1 MRKVDRIERRS
12 EAGFVLVESM
22 SSLLFYLVMIGAIG
36 AIILM
41 LFSGSKLASTEQEVG
56 TIRLQ
61 VRQLYSATNDYSGL
75 TTDLAKTAGAI
86 PSSMIRGDGS
96 VQNAWGGEVEIEPS
110 DSTTN
115 FQITVKA
122 VPKSE
127 AVKLAMFQS
136 GTWVDVLLN
145 DTSIAEAE
153 NLLTAA
159 TEAVIDSNTITFVS
173 N

>member
-61 VRQLYSATNDYSGL
+61 VRQLYSATNEYSGL

-96 VQNAWGGEVEIEPS
+96 VQNALGGEVEIEPS

>member
-1 MRKVDRIERRS
+1 MRKMNRITREN

-41 LFSGSKLASTEQEVG
+41 LFSGSKLASMEQEIG

-61 VRQLYSATNDYSGL
+61 VRQLYSATHDYSGL
-75 TTDLAKTAGAI
+75 TTSLAKTAGAI
-86 PSSMIRGDGS
+86 PSSLIRGDGS
-96 VQNAWGGEVEIEPS
+96 VKNAWGGDVEIGPS
-110 DSTTN
+110 DTTQN
-115 FQITVKA
+115 FKITIKS
-122 VPKSE
+122 VPQSE

-145 DTSIAEAE
+145 GTSIAKSVSPLSSASKAS
-153 NLLTAA
+153 TS
-159 TEAVIDSNTITFVS
+159 SNTVTFVS

>member
-1 MRKVDRIERRS
+1 MRKMNRINCGN

-41 LFSGSKLASTEQEVG
+41 LFSGSKLASMEQEVG

-75 TTDLAKTAGAI
+75 TTSLAKTAGAI
-86 PSSMIRGDGS
+86 PSSLIRGDGS
-96 VQNAWGGEVEIEPS
+96 VKNGWGGDVEIGPS
-110 DSTTN
+110 DSTQN
-115 FQITVKA
+115 FEITIKS
-122 VPKSE
+122 VPQSE

-136 GTWVDVLLN
+136 GTWADVLIN
-145 DTSIAEAE
+145 DTSIVVADNPLSAA
-153 NLLTAA
+153 TAA
-159 TEAVIDSNTITFVS
+159 SADTNTVTFVS